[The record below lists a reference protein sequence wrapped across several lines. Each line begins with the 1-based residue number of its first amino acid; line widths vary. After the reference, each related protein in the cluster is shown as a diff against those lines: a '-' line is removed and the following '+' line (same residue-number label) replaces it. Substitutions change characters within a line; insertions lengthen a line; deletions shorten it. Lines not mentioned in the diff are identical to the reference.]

1 MPTICLYSKY
11 FIMRTNFRL
20 LLCTNLHIQTLVFS
34 SSRVNPLFIPSHASR
49 NICLGFNCLA
59 TCELTASLNV
69 MFSAQ
74 NDSGRQQSIRN
85 STSSSSLSLAAS
97 YCWDVNGKKVRS
109 RKKVTTSFNFSTC
122 ITIFLVC
129 QEGIIL
135 IGKWPSTVF

>member
-49 NICLGFNCLA
+49 NICLWFNCLA
-59 TCELTASLNV
+59 TCELTASLKV

-74 NDSGRQQSIRN
+74 NDSGLQQSIRN

-109 RKKVTTSFNFSTC
+109 RKKVITSFNFSTC

-129 QEGIIL
+129 QEEL
-135 IGKWPSTVF
+135 Y